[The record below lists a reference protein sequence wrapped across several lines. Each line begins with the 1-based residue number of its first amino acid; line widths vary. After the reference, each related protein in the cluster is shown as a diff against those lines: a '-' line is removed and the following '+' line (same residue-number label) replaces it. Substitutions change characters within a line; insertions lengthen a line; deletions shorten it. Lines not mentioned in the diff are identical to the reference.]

1 MIDPPER
8 DLDGGQAFIDP
19 PERDLDGGQA
29 FIEADEV
36 GAELANVGDQIVD
49 AGVHVVDAGVH
60 VVDARAQGVD
70 AGVHTGDLP
79 ADLRRQQAGDGKDEP
94 AHGSDDPFCIAAHVP
109 SYRRG
114 PLGVNAD
121 SGC

>member
-1 MIDPPER
+1 VALSAGRGRGEHCA
-8 DLDGGQAFIDP
+8 LDGGEALIDP

-36 GAELANVGDQIVD
+36 GAELANVGDQI
-49 AGVHVVDAGVH
+49 VDAGVH

-94 AHGSDDPFCIAAHVP
+94 AHGSDDPFRIAAHVP